1 MAIIKRSS
9 LNDHRTHE
17 GRVIEIR
24 RFRDHRNMSDT
35 MDYSDWQTVDCCEAL
50 VWLGEEN
57 HPGGY
62 EWHASRPL
70 EFHEQ
75 FMWVDCSNHFAD
87 RCGYVSIPEVDVHPG
102 NGEPIM
108 WANLI
113 AWRSHQVGLQ
123 KELVAKKEALH
134 AERRARFNAE
144 LAKRH
149 EREKKSEEEK
159 AAAEQLLRIYAP
171 AKGTSVTVDGVT
183 GTVFWSGV
191 KCYRNKWRSTVGVK
205 DKYGT
210 ASWID
215 ISKFMPPVE
224 KKSRRK
230 VKSA

>member
-9 LNDHRTHE
+9 LNDHRTYE

-75 FMWVDCSNHFAD
+75 FMWVDCSNHFSD
-87 RCGYVSIPEVDVHPG
+87 RFGYVSIPEVDVHPG

-113 AWRSHQVGLQ
+113 AWRSHQEGLR
-123 KELVAKKEALH
+123 KEFVARQEAEH

-144 LAKRH
+144 LAARH

-171 AKGTSVTVDGVT
+171 AKGTSVTIDGVT

-210 ASWID
+210 ANWID

-224 KKSRRK
+224 KKPRKRK
-230 VKSA
+230 VA